1 MTNGEESGVF
11 AGNCDNSAAAL
22 SEADIGA
29 VRATLQRLLASPDFA
44 NAPRLQ
50 RFLTYVVDATLEGR
64 ANAIRGY
71 AIAVDVFDRPTDFD
85 PQTDSLVRVE
95 AGRLRQKLDAY
106 NQGPGLGDPWR
117 ITLPKGGYVPRFAER
132 QREAAGPA
140 PGATPPALAQD
151 PKSGRPRARIAVA
164 LVAALAVIGMAAAV
178 GFTLLGQRESSSGN
192 TVQAVETSAPQLAP
206 APAVGIL
213 PFAALATEPSATEAA
228 ATVASGLTTLVTADL
243 VRFRQFFV
251 LAQRSAAALIRTGDD
266 PIAAALA
273 ANLDYVVDGT
283 VRLEGEAFVV
293 TASLIDT
300 REGQTVWTETFHE
313 STVGNGVLALESRI
327 AGAIVTALAQP
338 YGVLNRQLSRAAHHA
353 ALPATLA
360 SYACILEADQYYAT
374 YDRAEFAEALD
385 CLTKALEQE
394 PDYAHGWAYLAY
406 LRLDELRYG
415 YRDTTR
421 TVAID
426 EALTAAKRAV
436 ALEPENAMAQR
447 AMAAVLF
454 TKGDIEGFRRHADRA
469 LELNPNDSDA
479 LADLGGKIAYSG
491 DWERGL
497 ALRQA
502 AIERNPAHPP
512 SYRIPFVF
520 DAYRRGDDAA
530 ALAELDRIDLP
541 DFLMTGLLRAAVLG
555 RLGPPEKASEAV
567 AKLMAIEPDAATLAR
582 DYFGYW
588 NISPEL
594 TDELIDGLDRAGL
607 KVST

>member
-1 MTNGEESGVF
+1 M
-11 AGNCDNSAAAL
+11 
-22 SEADIGA
+22 
-29 VRATLQRLLASPDFA
+29 
-44 NAPRLQ
+44 
-50 RFLTYVVDATLEGR
+50 
-64 ANAIRGY
+64 
-71 AIAVDVFDRPTDFD
+71 
-85 PQTDSLVRVE
+85 
-95 AGRLRQKLDAY
+95 
-106 NQGPGLGDPWR
+106 
-117 ITLPKGGYVPRFAER
+117 
-132 QREAAGPA
+132 
-140 PGATPPALAQD
+140 
-151 PKSGRPRARIAVA
+151 AVA
-164 LVAALAVIGMAAAV
+164 LVAGLAVTSMVTAV
-178 GFTLLGQRESSSGN
+178 GLTLLEQRHSSTGDALP
-192 TVQAVETSAPQLAP
+192 AVETSAPQLAP

-213 PFAALATEPSATEAA
+213 PFTALATEPSAHEAT

-251 LAQRSAAALIRTGDD
+251 LAQRSAAALTRSGDD

-273 ANLDYVVDGT
+273 ADLDYVVDGT
-283 VRLEGEAFVV
+283 VRREGEAFVV

-300 REGQTVWTETFHE
+300 RDGQTVWTETFRE
-313 STVGNGVLALESRI
+313 SAVGNGVLALESRI

-338 YGVLNRQLSRAAHHA
+338 YGVLNRQLIRAAHRA
-353 ALPATLA
+353 ALPDTLA

-374 YDRAEFAEALD
+374 YDRAEFTEALD
-385 CLTKALEQE
+385 CLTRALQRE

-415 YRDTTR
+415 YRDTTAE
-421 TVAID
+421 VAID
-426 EALTAAKRAV
+426 EALSAAKRAV

-454 TKGDIEGFRRHADRA
+454 TKGDIDGFRRHADRA

-530 ALAELDRIDLP
+530 ALAELDRIALP
-541 DFLMTGLLRAAVLG
+541 DFVMTALLRAAVLG

-567 AKLMAIEPDAATLAR
+567 ADLMAIEPDAATLAR
-582 DYFGYW
+582 DYFSYW
-588 NISPEL
+588 NISPAL
-594 TDELIDGLDRAGL
+594 TDELIDGLERAGL

>member
-1 MTNGEESGVF
+1 MTNGEVTGVSAGSRGES
-11 AGNCDNSAAAL
+11 SAALA
-22 SEADIGA
+22 EADIAA

-50 RFLTYVVDATLEGR
+50 RFLTYVVDAALEGR

-106 NQGPGLGDPWR
+106 NQGPGLADPWQ
-117 ITLPKGGYVPRFAER
+117 ITLPKGGYVPRFARRQLTTAGSTPAAAPLAPER
-132 QREAAGPA
+132 ELEPA
-140 PGATPPALAQD
+140 
-151 PKSGRPRARIAVA
+151 KPRAKIVVA
-164 LVAALAVIGMAAAV
+164 FVAALAVIGMALAV
-178 GFTLLGQRESSSGN
+178 GFSQLGQREPLP
-192 TVQAVETSAPQLAP
+192 AETELVAGTSEPQLTP
-206 APAVGIL
+206 APSVAIL
-213 PFAALATEPSATEAA
+213 PFAALATEPSA

-251 LAQRSAAALIRTGDD
+251 LAQRSAAALTRIGDD

-273 ANLDYVVDGT
+273 ADLDYVVDGT
-283 VRLEGEAFVV
+283 VRREGEAFVV
-293 TASLIDT
+293 TASLIDA
-300 REGQTVWTETFHE
+300 RDGQTVWTQTFRE
-313 STVGNGVLALESRI
+313 SAVGNGVLELESRI

-338 YGVLNRQLSRAAHHA
+338 YGVLNRQLVRAAHRA
-353 ALPATLA
+353 ALPDTLA

-374 YDRAEFAEALD
+374 YDRAEFGEALD
-385 CLTKALEQE
+385 CLTRALERE

-415 YRDTTR
+415 YRDTTPAA
-421 TVAID
+421 AID
-426 EALTAAKRAV
+426 EALNAAERAV
-436 ALEPENAMAQR
+436 TLEPENAMAQR

-454 TKGDIEGFRRHADRA
+454 TNGDLEEFRRHADRA

-497 ALRQA
+497 ALRQE

-541 DFLMTGLLRAAVLG
+541 DFLMTALLRAAALG
-555 RLGPPEKASEAV
+555 RLGPSEEASEAV
-567 AKLMAIEPDAATLAR
+567 AELMAIEPNAAALAR